1 MYFPG
6 IGNSCLVSLQVVWKR
21 EAAVDLLLLLKA
33 ETSDQFCEGESEDS
47 IQRPCRLSELQDF
60 SKVLSAT
67 GDRPHMCL
75 LESIR

>member
-33 ETSDQFCEGESEDS
+33 STSDQFCEE
-47 IQRPCRLSELQDF
+47 RLEIAFRGLADYLNFRNLQKSF
-60 SKVLSAT
+60 VPLAT
-67 GDRPHMCL
+67 VPTCAF
-75 LESIR
+75 